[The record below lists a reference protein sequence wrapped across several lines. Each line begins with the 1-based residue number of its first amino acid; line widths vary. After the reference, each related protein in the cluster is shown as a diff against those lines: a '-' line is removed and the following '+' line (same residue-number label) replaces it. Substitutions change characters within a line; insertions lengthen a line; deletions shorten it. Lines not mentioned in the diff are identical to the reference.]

1 MDHRNFSGCSHRVRE
16 MDPVEIYWQEQWK
29 KDSVF
34 EAKPD
39 NRKKYLLTVP
49 WPYTSGPLHA
59 GHARTYSIA
68 DFIARY
74 KRLTGFNVMYPMGF
88 HESGTPILA
97 ISQRIRRGD
106 QTAIDLYRKYIG
118 EYEPSQNISS
128 IIDTFKDQEKLAGY
142 FAEKIRKDFDSLGFS
157 IDWSREFKSV
167 EPVYKDVVSWQF
179 RKLHDLGYI
188 TQGRYPILYNSDEES
203 AVGED
208 DIEDGDTD
216 KVSIEEFTSII
227 FEGEEFSLAAS
238 TLRPETLPGVVNLW
252 ISNEEKYVLCTLNS
266 RKIVV
271 SISAKEKLSRQ
282 ENNISELEPISVEK
296 IISNSFRNPFN
307 GEILRVYSADFVD
320 PNNATGVVASVP
332 SNSIID
338 FLECKKLGINYEQR
352 KFIKVGDNYSSAES
366 FLKIH
371 KVDLSDPEAIARAN
385 SELYKIEFYEGV
397 MDYPEFKGK
406 KVSKAREEI
415 GNTLKTKNSAFIIYE
430 TSRKA
435 RTRSGSP
442 VTVAVFSN
450 QWFLDYSNSNWKIKA
465 HKTVQNMNFY
475 PAHYKN
481 GMNEVIDWL
490 KERPCARMRG
500 LGTQLPFDDKWIIES
515 LSDSTIYPAVYT
527 CIDSLRRIYEEK
539 GGVDDQTLDFI
550 FTDFGKSSDEM
561 AIKAREWF
569 RYWYGVDLRI
579 TAFPHFT
586 NHLAFYIM
594 NHSALL
600 PEFAQPGGIMIAGT
614 MISNGKKISKSK
626 GNSISLLQIAS
637 NFGADLF
644 RLYVAVTSD
653 PTSVVDWNEEDV
665 SVVGSRFS
673 ELKNLITEVV
683 HSGIQNQSGISDWF
697 CQSFYLHLKKY
708 RESMEAMNIRLGFIE
723 IFYGVLN
730 DISKL
735 KFRGI
740 NPTASIR
747 VIIKPWLKAL
757 SPVICHFTE
766 EMWHKLGNKTYISSE
781 MFTEDEMKE
790 PQMGPIEDEI
800 YLENI
805 VSDIREVIK
814 VTKKNPEEIRIIVCS
829 SEKASLVG
837 KILNGKEIEQSMKWV
852 IPLVMKNR
860 KFIKND
866 INERKIL
873 SDSTSYLSQIF
884 SCRFVITDDEDEGD
898 KRRIPLPGKPLI
910 KLL

>member
-1 MDHRNFSGCSHRVRE
+1 
-16 MDPVEIYWQEQWK
+16 MDPIENYWQERWK
-29 KDSVF
+29 KDKVF
-34 EAKPD
+34 ESKPD
-39 NRKKYLLTVP
+39 GRRKYLLTVP

-74 KRLTGFNVMYPMGF
+74 KRLSGFNVMYPMGF

-106 QTAIDLYRKYIG
+106 QTAIDMYRKYIG
-118 EYEPSQNISS
+118 EYESSENISS

-167 EPVYKDVVSWQF
+167 EPAYKDVVSWQF
-179 RKLHDLGYI
+179 RKLYDLGYI
-188 TQGRYPILYNSDEES
+188 TQGRYPILYNADEES

-252 ISNEEKYVLCTLNS
+252 ISNEEKYVLCVINS
-266 RKIVV
+266 KKIVI
-271 SISAKEKLSRQ
+271 SISAMEKLTRQ
-282 ENNISELEPISVEK
+282 EFIISGSEPISIKK
-296 IISNSFRNPFN
+296 IMSGTFKNPFN
-307 GEILRVYSADFVD
+307 GEALKVYSADFVD
-320 PNNATGVVASVP
+320 PNNATGIVASVP

-338 FLECKKLGINYEQR
+338 YIECKKLGIKYEMR
-352 KFIKVGDNYSSAES
+352 NFIRVGNSFSSADY
-366 FLKIH
+366 FLKMH
-371 KVDLSDPEAIARAN
+371 KVNLSDPEAIGRAN
-385 SELYKIEFYEGV
+385 SELYKIEFYEGI
-397 MDYPEFKGK
+397 MDYPGFEGK
-406 KVSKAREEI
+406 KVSSAREEI
-415 GNTLKTKNSAFIIYE
+415 GITLKAKNSAFIMYE

-450 QWFLDYSNSNWKIKA
+450 QWFLDYSNSDWKAIA
-465 HKTVQNMNFY
+465 HNTVQNMNFY
-475 PAHYKN
+475 PAHYKS

-500 LGTQLPFDDKWIIES
+500 LGTKLPFDDKWIIES

-527 CIDSLRRIYEEK
+527 CIDSLRSIYNK
-539 GGVDDQTLDFI
+539 NGRLDDKILDYI
-550 FTDFGKSSDEM
+550 FTDNGKSSDEM

-600 PEFAQPGGIMIAGT
+600 PDFAQPGGIMIAGT

-637 NFGADLF
+637 DFGADLF

-653 PTSVVDWNEEDV
+653 PTSVVDWNQEDV
-665 SVVGSRFS
+665 LVVGSRFA
-673 ELKNLITEVV
+673 ELKNIITEVV
-683 HSGIQNQSGISDWF
+683 ENRNQIQSELSNWF

-708 RESMEAMNIRLGFIE
+708 RENMDAMNIRLGFIE

-730 DISKL
+730 DISRL
-735 KFRGI
+735 KSRGI
-740 NPTASIR
+740 NPAASILE
-747 VIIKPWLKAL
+747 IIRPWLKAL
-757 SPVICHFTE
+757 SPVICHFSE
-766 EMWHKLGNKTYISSE
+766 EMWHRLGNNTYISSE
-781 MFTEDEMKE
+781 IFTEDETRE
-790 PQMGPIEDEI
+790 PEMGPINNEI
-800 YLENI
+800 FLENI
-805 VSDIREVIK
+805 VADIREVIK
-814 VTKKNPEEIRIIVCS
+814 VTKKIPEEIRIIVCS
-829 SEKASLVG
+829 SQKVSLIG
-837 KILNGKEIEQSMKWV
+837 NILNGRDIDPGDKWI

-860 KFIKND
+860 KFIRND
-866 INERKIL
+866 IDEKKIL
-873 SDSTSYLSQIF
+873 DDSVGYLSQIF
-884 SCRFVITDDEDEGD
+884 SCRFVITDDDNEVD
-898 KRRIPLPGKPLI
+898 KKRIPLPGKPLI

>member
-1 MDHRNFSGCSHRVRE
+1 
-16 MDPVEIYWQEQWK
+16 MDPIEIYWQERWK
-29 KDSVF
+29 KDRVF
-34 EAKPD
+34 ESEPD
-39 NRKKYLLTVP
+39 DRKKYLLTVP

-74 KRLTGFNVMYPMGF
+74 KRLSGFNVMYPMGF

-106 QTAIDLYRKYIG
+106 QTAIDMYKKYIG
-118 EYEPSQNISS
+118 EYEPSENIPS
-128 IIDTFKDQEKLAGY
+128 IIETFKDQEKLAGY

-167 EPVYKDVVSWQF
+167 EPAYKDVVSWQF

-188 TQGRYPILYNSDEES
+188 TQGRYPILYNADEES

-252 ISNEEKYVLCTLNS
+252 VSNEEKYVLCVLNS
-266 RKIVV
+266 KKIV
-271 SISAKEKLSRQ
+271 ISTSAMEKLSRQ
-282 ENNISELEPISVEK
+282 EYKISEWEPVSVKK
-296 IISNSFRNPFN
+296 ITETRFKNPFN
-307 GEILRVYSADFVD
+307 GEALKVYSADFVD
-320 PNNATGVVASVP
+320 PNNATGIVASVP
-332 SNSIID
+332 GNSIID
-338 FLECKKLGINYEQR
+338 FLECRKLGIKYDQR
-352 KFIKVGDNYSSAES
+352 NFIRVGNSFSSAEQ
-366 FLKIH
+366 FLKSH

-385 SELYKIEFYEGV
+385 SELYKTEFYEGI
-397 MDYPEFKGK
+397 MAYSGFEGK

-415 GNTLKTKNSAFIIYE
+415 GNTLKTNKNAFIIYE
-430 TSRKA
+430 TSRRA

-442 VTVAVFSN
+442 VSVAVLSN
-450 QWFLDYSNSNWKIKA
+450 QWFLDYSNGSWKDKA
-465 HKTVQNMNFY
+465 HKTVQEMTFY

-500 LGTQLPFDDKWIIES
+500 LGTKLPFDDKWIIES

-527 CIDSLRRIYEEK
+527 CIDALRSLHNKMGKLDEK
-539 GGVDDQTLDFI
+539 ILDFI
-550 FTDFGKSSDEM
+550 FTDTGNSSDDM

-653 PTSVVDWNEEDV
+653 PTSVVDWNEQDV
-665 SVVGSRFS
+665 SVVGSRFA
-673 ELKNLITEVV
+673 ELKTIITEVAEGGV
-683 HSGIQNQSGISDWF
+683 QAQSEISNWF

-708 RESMEAMNIRLGFIE
+708 RENMDAMNIRLGFIE

-735 KFRGI
+735 KSRGI

-747 VIIKPWLKAL
+747 EIIKPWLKAL
-757 SPVICHFTE
+757 SPVICHFAE
-766 EMWHKLGNKTYISSE
+766 EMWHKLGNSTYISSE
-781 MFTEDEMKE
+781 IFTEEEIRE
-790 PQMGPIEDEI
+790 PQMGPINNEI
-800 YLENI
+800 FLENI

-814 VTKKNPEEIRIIVCS
+814 VTKKTPDEIRIIVCS
-829 SEKASLVG
+829 AEKTSLIES
-837 KILNGKEIEQSMKWV
+837 ILNGREIKPGEKWI

-860 KFIKND
+860 KFIRND
-866 INERKIL
+866 IDEIKIL
-873 SDSTSYLSQIF
+873 KDSVSYLSQIF
-884 SCRFVITDDEDEGD
+884 SCRFVITDDDTEVD